1 MILSIQAGWWNE
13 LTSVAQVFWG
23 ISIVF
28 SVLFV
33 IQFVLSLIGLDFD
46 ADTDIEIG
54 TNTNTDTGYTL
65 DADFTL
71 LSVRSIIAFFTFFG
85 WTGVLVLNAGGGTWA
100 AVGFASLSG
109 LAAMFVVGYM
119 MYLFS
124 KLGESGTF
132 NTKEAIYNT
141 AEVYLSIP
149 AAKNGYGKVHLK
161 IRGALKEMDAIT
173 EGNQP
178 LPNGAAVRV
187 IDVLDDNL
195 LLVEPLEN
203 FLPKG

>member
-1 MILSIQAGWWNE
+1 MILSIQAGWWSE
-13 LTSVAQVFWG
+13 LASTAQVFWG

-46 ADTDIEIG
+46 SDTDIEIG
-54 TNTNTDTGYTL
+54 VDSNTDSGYSL

-109 LAAMFVVGYM
+109 FAAMLVVGYM

-141 AEVYLSIP
+141 GEVYLSIP

-195 LLVEPLEN
+195 LLVEPVES

>member
-1 MILSIQAGWWNE
+1 MILAIQASWWE
-13 LTSVAQVFWG
+13 GLTNVEQVFWG

-28 SVLFV
+28 SILFV

-54 TNTNTDTGYTL
+54 GDADANGGYQL
-65 DADFTL
+65 DADFTV

-85 WTGVLVLNAGGGTWA
+85 WTGVLVLNNGGGAWA

-109 LAAMFVVGYM
+109 FIAMMIVAYM

-141 AEVYLSIP
+141 GEVYLSIP

-161 IRGALKEMDAIT
+161 IRGSLKEMDAIT
-173 EGNQP
+173 ESNLP
-178 LPNGAAVRV
+178 LPNGVSVRV

-195 LLVEPLEN
+195 LVVEPIES